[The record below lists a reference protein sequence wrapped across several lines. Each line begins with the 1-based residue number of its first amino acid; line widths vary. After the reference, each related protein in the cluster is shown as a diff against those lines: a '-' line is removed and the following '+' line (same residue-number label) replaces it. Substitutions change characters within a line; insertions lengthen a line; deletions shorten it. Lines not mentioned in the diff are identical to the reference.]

1 MPAGRPTRTTTPE
14 IASRAF
20 DVVVAG
26 LVLLVLLVMWPVL
39 AAVASAIR
47 VVAADVVGCTD
58 AIEDGVTGLLVLP
71 RDVGALVAALRRYVD
86 DPTLRR
92 QHGRAAHE
100 RVARMF
106 RQGQIWEAL
115 ARRISAADAR

>member
-1 MPAGRPTRTTTPE
+1 MIHTVGGERDGQQGDRRGTTTSD

-26 LVLLVLLVMWPVL
+26 LVLLVVWPVL

-47 VVAADVVGCTD
+47 VVATEVVGCTD
-58 AIEDGVTGLLVLP
+58 AIED
-71 RDVGALVAALRRYVD
+71 DA
-86 DPTLRR
+86 TLRR
-92 QHGRAAHE
+92 QHGRAARE

-106 RQGQIWEAL
+106 RQEQIWEAL
-115 ARRISAADAR
+115 HDEYQRLMRGKA

>member
-1 MPAGRPTRTTTPE
+1 MIHTVGGERDGQQGDRRGTTTSE

-26 LVLLVLLVMWPVL
+26 LVLLVVWPVL
-39 AAVASAIR
+39 
-47 VVAADVVGCTD
+47 ADVVGCTD
-58 AIEDGVTGLLVLP
+58 AIDDDATGLLVPP
-71 RDVGALVAALRRYVD
+71 RDVGALVAALRRYAD

-92 QHGRAAHE
+92 QHGRPARE

-106 RQGQIWEAL
+106 RQEQIWEAL
-115 ARRISAADAR
+115 HDEYQRLMRGKA